1 MTEEIN
7 SEFALI
13 GLLIK
18 KPDMIDHCQ
27 LISNFENPFIGNH
40 LNQIFANIK
49 KLYNQSGKVDYRS
62 LMKLGQPTIPIELYS
77 AIISNAGFDVEIHEY
92 VQNVY
97 SSLLKRKIAG
107 LGCSIVNCQEDVI
120 NTGSDYLKT
129 CRAAI
134 DELEKSSCVTTG
146 VSITEAIQE
155 IYDKTEALGR
165 EDDRHYMKT
174 GILAIDKIIMGLTTK
189 TMSIWGARPSVGK
202 TALAVTVMS
211 NMTLN
216 NIGCGFVSV
225 EMSEA
230 EIVERIAQV
239 RSGVSVYEFANDR
252 MSEPQKKKFY
262 DELDKVGNCP
272 HLQIERTTNRKIGNI
287 RSIIRKMKNNNP
299 NLKMIFIDYVQKIQG
314 DDRSQDMRM
323 QVNEISS
330 TLTDMTADMD
340 VHIASLAQLNRQGD
354 EAPKLIHLKESG
366 KLEEDAHNVFLIHRD
381 LNQQHEGNYDGDA
394 FVSIAKNRGGKTGLA
409 AIKYNGKT
417 TRFYDETGEDT
428 TWTN

>member
-1 MTEEIN
+1 MTEQLN

-18 KPDMIDHCQ
+18 KPDMLDHCQ
-27 LISNFENPFIGNH
+27 LISNFENPFLGNY

-49 KLYNQSGKVDYRS
+49 KLYNTTGKVEFRA
-62 LMKLGQPTIPIELYS
+62 LMKLGQPAIPSDFYSELMRS
-77 AIISNAGFDVEIHEY
+77 SGFDVNIHEY
-92 VQNVY
+92 VQEVY
-97 SSLLKRKIAG
+97 SSLLKRKLSA
-107 LGCSIVNCQEDVI
+107 LGCKLINCHEDEI
-120 NTGSDYLKT
+120 NTGSDFL
-129 CRAAI
+129 RASRADI
-134 DELEKSSCVTTG
+134 DEMEKNSCVTTG
-146 VSITEAIQE
+146 VSIAEAIQE
-155 IYDKTEALGR
+155 IYDKTEELGK
-165 EDDRHYMKT
+165 EDNRHYMKT
-174 GILAIDKIIMGLTTK
+174 GILSIDRIIMGLTTK

-216 NIGCGFVSV
+216 KIACGFVSV

-239 RSGVSVYEFANDR
+239 RSGVSVYEFANNN
-252 MSEPQKKKFY
+252 MSDIQQQKFY
-262 DELDKVGNCP
+262 NELNKVGECP
-272 HLQIERTTNRKIGNI
+272 FIQIERTTNRKIGNI

-299 NLKMIFIDYVQKIQG
+299 ELRVIFIDYVQKIQS
-314 DDRSQDMRM
+314 DDRGQDMRM

-340 VHIASLAQLNRQGD
+340 IHIAALAQLNRQGD

-394 FVSIAKNRGGKTGLA
+394 FISIAKNRGGRTGLA
-409 AIKYNGKT
+409 QIKYNGKT
-417 TRFYDETGEDT
+417 TRFYDDCHKYAEGE
-428 TWTN
+428 